1 MFAYA
6 AAENVTLRIDS
17 TETVEELV
25 VLRHPIPE
33 PGTVSLEDFYPDAC
47 GSHAAALLRTV
58 CFLAGRL
65 TRGHTANVI
74 RAIYMVSVKV

>member
-6 AAENVTLRIDS
+6 TAENVTLRIDS

-33 PGTVSLEDFYPDAC
+33 PGTVSLEDFHPDDAC
-47 GSHAAALLRTV
+47 EQVEQAAQ
-58 CFLAGRL
+58 GR
-65 TRGHTANVI
+65 GPA
-74 RAIYMVSVKV
+74 A